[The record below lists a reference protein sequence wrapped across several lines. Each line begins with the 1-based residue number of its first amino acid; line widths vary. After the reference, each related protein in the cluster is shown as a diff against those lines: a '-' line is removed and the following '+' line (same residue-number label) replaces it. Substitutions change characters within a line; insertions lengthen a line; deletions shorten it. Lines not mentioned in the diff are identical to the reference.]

1 MVFYFKL
8 RCWAVSFDSKKEGKI
23 TEFSFTEPLLSEKY
37 GVESIAIIIVI
48 GIWSETKWF
57 NFNPLTPKSSF

>member
-23 TEFSFTEPLLSEKY
+23 TEFSFTEPLLSENY

-48 GIWSETKWF
+48 GIWSETK
-57 NFNPLTPKSSF
+57 LI